1 MAEEE
6 VAGHSE
12 GGGDG
17 GHGGHKSGHGGAPGG
32 GGHGEEA
39 HEGAPEW
46 LISFADNVTLMMGFF
61 VIMLAF
67 FMKDANLRGGV
78 RAGEG
83 DLEGNGALTEATP
96 DMLDWALA
104 VRAAFNNPV
113 DADSLNPKD
122 QLLVQRLRARSG
134 VGPAMDPG
142 PKGRHQATQTLRP
155 SDYYGLGGLVQFDSG
170 VGELDSAAQ
179 ETIRQIA
186 VPLTGFRTVIEIR
199 GHVSLAEAHVLPQN
213 GLALSYQRAAGAA
226 EALAAAGLEWA
237 RLRVVACGAGEPVVV
252 PAYDDAGQR
261 SNQRVEIVATDRAAM
276 EGTTAV
282 PAAEE
287 PESEEPATQ
296 P

>member
-12 GGGDG
+12 GGGG
-17 GHGGHKSGHGGAPGG
+17 AGHGGHKSGHGGGPGG
-32 GGHGEEA
+32 GGHGEE

-67 FMKDANLRGGV
+67 FMKDANVRGGV

-83 DLEGNGALTEATP
+83 DSEGNGALLEAAP

-113 DADSLNPKD
+113 DADSLNPRD
-122 QLLVQRLRARSG
+122 QSLVQRLRARSG
-134 VGPAMDPG
+134 VGPATDPG
-142 PKGRHQATQTLRP
+142 PKGRHEATHTLRP
-155 SDYYGLGGLVQFDSG
+155 SDYFGLGGLVPFEAS
-170 VGELDSAAQ
+170 VGELSAAAQ
-179 ETIRQIA
+179 DTIRDIA
-186 VPLTGFRTVIEIR
+186 VHLTGFRSVIEVR
-199 GHVSLAEAHVLPQN
+199 GHVSLAEAHQLPNN
-213 GLALSYQRAAGAA
+213 GMALSYQRAAAVA
-226 EALAAAGLEWA
+226 EALAAAGVEWV
-237 RLRVVACGAGEPVVV
+237 RLRLIACGAGDPVVV

-261 SNQRVEIVATDRAAM
+261 SNQRVEIVVTDRAAL
-276 EGTTAV
+276 TDARTV
-282 PAAEE
+282 PAGEEAAPEE
-287 PESEEPATQ
+287 PESQ